1 MKLFVIKKI
10 YYLYNLFLTYKREM
24 QNANTFIVHAFFVF
38 HIIKFYTNYNIS

>member
-24 QNANTFIVHAFFVF
+24 QNDTFIVHAFFVF